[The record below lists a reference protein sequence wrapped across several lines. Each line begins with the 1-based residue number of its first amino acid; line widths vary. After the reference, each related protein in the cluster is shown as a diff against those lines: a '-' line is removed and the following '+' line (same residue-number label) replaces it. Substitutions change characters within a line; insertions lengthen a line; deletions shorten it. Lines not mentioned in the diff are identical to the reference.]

1 MISSEKYPK
10 YIQYLKTRP
19 EFEGFSDEEMN
30 ILMNNMRV
38 KKFKKGQVLFDQGDD
53 RNRFYFVLSGLVRA
67 DRIDEN
73 ADFIFYTYI
82 KKDLAFPYR
91 GMFSSKY
98 YAYTARAMTD
108 IEILYFPIST
118 FEGML
123 KKNNYMMI
131 KTLQEMALI
140 ISETEDQLQRMV
152 ISSAKQR
159 VIQALKT
166 FNLNLGESEENGKSS
181 IPYPITIK
189 EVATMSGTTRETA
202 GQIVKELT
210 NQNILSYHHKKFV
223 FEKKFFTDEISI

>member
-1 MISSEKYPK
+1 MISSDKYPK

-38 KKFKKGQVLFDQGDD
+38 KNFKKGQILFDQGDD
-53 RNRFYFVLSGLVRA
+53 RNRFYFVISGLVRA
-67 DRIDEN
+67 ERIDEN

-98 YAYTARAMTD
+98 YAYTARVMTD
-108 IEILYFPIST
+108 VEILYFPIST
-118 FEGML
+118 FESLL
-123 KKNNYMMI
+123 KKNNHMMI

-152 ISSAKQR
+152 IPSAKQR

-166 FNLNLGESEENGKSS
+166 FNLNLGEVDKNGRSS

-189 EVATMSGTTRETA
+189 EVGTMSGTTRETA
-202 GQIVKELT
+202 GQIVKELA
-210 NQNILSYHHKKFV
+210 NQNLLSYHHKKFI
-223 FEKKFFTDEISI
+223 FEESFFNSEILI